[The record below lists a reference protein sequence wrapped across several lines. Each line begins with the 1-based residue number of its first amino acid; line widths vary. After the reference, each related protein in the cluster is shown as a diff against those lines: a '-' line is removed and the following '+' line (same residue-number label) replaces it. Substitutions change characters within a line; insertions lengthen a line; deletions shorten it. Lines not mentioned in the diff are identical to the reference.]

1 MDFKERKIDF
11 READSRHEE
20 LVRRHEAGEIN
31 DREFDDGRKKLSVRD
46 EEGRWWAKS
55 AKTGE
60 WKFHDGNEWSP
71 GIPPGYAAEEDA
83 AKSEPEGGRAGE
95 SGRVEGAAREVVD
108 GGEARRPSLR
118 RPIAVAALLLAILL
132 VGAGYALTRSMTLTS
147 GSGRMGGSGGSVAVP
162 DLSGA
167 SSIEEAKNAA
177 GETFE
182 VVEAERVESEEPIGA
197 VVSQNPA
204 SGEQAD
210 EDSTIF
216 VETSVGVGVPD
227 VEGNERGDAVRTL
240 EEAGFEVEVETDES
254 SGGNEG
260 RIIAQKPR
268 AGESAEAGSSVEITV
283 GDETGDDGSDTAA
296 SDTAASGVSDS
307 GGGGGGGFAGGS
319 GSENES
325 PTEPPTDYRVP
336 VPDVIGERVE
346 DAEEILEDAGFS
358 TDVEDIESGEP
369 KGTVVWT
376 DPDPGVLLD
385 PSSGE
390 VVIGVS
396 SGPPGT
402 PPGTSPETSPESPP
416 DEQYAPPDEGS

>member
-1 MDFKERKIDF
+1 
-11 READSRHEE
+11 
-20 LVRRHEAGEIN
+20 
-31 DREFDDGRKKLSVRD
+31 
-46 EEGRWWAKS
+46 
-55 AKTGE
+55 
-60 WKFHDGNEWSP
+60 
-71 GIPPGYAAEEDA
+71 
-83 AKSEPEGGRAGE
+83 
-95 SGRVEGAAREVVD
+95 
-108 GGEARRPSLR
+108 
-118 RPIAVAALLLAILL
+118 
-132 VGAGYALTRSMTLTS
+132 
-147 GSGRMGGSGGSVAVP
+147 MGGSGGSVAVP

-182 VVEAERVESEEPIGA
+182 VVEAERVGSEEPIGA

-210 EDSTIF
+210 EGSTIF
-216 VETSVGVGVPD
+216 VETSGGVGVPD
-227 VEGNERGDAVRTL
+227 VEGEERGDAVRTL
-240 EEAGFEVEVETDES
+240 EDAGFEVEVEAEES
-254 SGGNEG
+254 SGEEEG
-260 RIIAQKPR
+260 SVIAQKPR
-268 AGESAEAGSSVEITV
+268 AGENAEAGSSVEITV
-283 GDETGDDGSDTAA
+283 GDETGDDGSDTTA
-296 SDTAASGVSDS
+296 SDVSDS

-346 DAEEILEDAGFS
+346 DAEEIFEDAGFS
-358 TDVEDIESGEP
+358 TDVEDIESGKP

-390 VVIGVS
+390 VVIGAS
-396 SGPPGT
+396 SG

-416 DEQYAPPDEGS
+416 DEQYTPPDEGS